1 MSLTGGRAG
10 VCQVCVAM
18 EGPVGSFRAAV
29 SAASVLQEVM
39 SVRTA
44 PSLLGPSHPN
54 PLSCSG
60 VSDRD
65 FTSPSH

>member
-10 VCQVCVAM
+10 VCQVYVVMGGLA
-18 EGPVGSFRAAV
+18 GSFQAGV
-29 SAASVLQEVM
+29 SAASALQEVM
-39 SVRTA
+39 SAHTA

-60 VSDRD
+60 ASGRD
-65 FTSPSH
+65 FTSPCH